1 VSRIKFYREGTKVRP
16 LSQSEVEAVLAAAD
30 AIAAHKHATPLQRE
44 APAIFRL
51 ILQTG
56 LRRSEALNLRWADI
70 KDDTIV
76 VLGKGGKTRTVPLNE
91 EARRIL
97 AKPRVG
103 PYVFDVPGRNSP
115 SILRRITA
123 TISKAAGVSFH
134 VHLLRH
140 SFSSRLLA
148 AGVDVVTI
156 SNLLGHSAAMT
167 ALIYAHSNPRL
178 EREAVTKLV
187 TGIKTFP
194 RARRK

>member
-1 VSRIKFYREGTKVRP
+1 
-16 LSQSEVEAVLAAAD
+16 
-30 AIAAHKHATPLQRE
+30 
-44 APAIFRL
+44 
-51 ILQTG
+51 
-56 LRRSEALNLRWADI
+56 
-70 KDDTIV
+70 V

-103 PYVFDVPGRNSP
+103 PHVFDVPGRNSP